1 MRQHTSSL
9 LCLLA
14 LFAACATPATQAKA
28 IYRGVATNAW
38 TGGCADIQALS
49 HMSWYYNWGLQPTS
63 NVASCN
69 LGSRY
74 VEFVPMVWGSG
85 SVPNLVAKA
94 CPPPPFLAAFFSG
107 GTEASALLFMY

>member
-1 MRQHTSSL
+1 MKMR
-9 LCLLA
+9 LA
-14 LFAACATPATQAKA
+14 LSLFLIASLASSANAKA

-49 HMSWYYNWGLQPTS
+49 RMSWYYNWGLQPTS

-74 VEFVPMVWGSG
+74 VEYVPMVWGSG
-85 SVPNLVAKA
+85 SVPNLVSKVLPALSLVH
-94 CPPPPFLAAFFSG
+94 F
-107 GTEASALLFMY
+107 TASPSML